1 MAKVDY
7 TDVGLEPWQGAITK
21 YPIFPFFGLGTCK
34 IIIKKKFIID
44 SGILNHELKHIEQY
58 KNKWNHVFKYKFNK
72 EYRLKCELEAYTEQ
86 MKVYKYKDITQC
98 SWIIDA
104 LVNKY
109 NLNIPVAFIVK
120 KIEEILQEINK

>member
-1 MAKVDY
+1 M
-7 TDVGLEPWQGAITK
+7 
-21 YPIFPFFGLGTCK
+21 
-34 IIIKKKFIID
+34 
-44 SGILNHELKHIEQY
+44 KHIEQY